1 MVKLTNEAKPKV
13 DALDK
18 RIDAIVK
25 RSNTLATDI
34 HNVAVDCLKHA
45 QEHND
50 PRKMDRLY
58 SGLHRACRPEALKV
72 WVQTHSPIRWNGD
85 GKVGMLKQTAK
96 AYTPF
101 NVPAAEAS
109 PYYEAIENVK
119 KPLTLAMLKAMIAQ
133 MEKKLDK
140 AEDNDL
146 IADGENVIEMR
157 AFVKRV
163 AAAAEAQAQAA

>member
-1 MVKLTNEAKPKV
+1 MANEQPKK

-25 RSNTLATDI
+25 RSNTLADDI
-34 HNVAVDCLKHA
+34 HDVAVLCLVHA
-45 QEHND
+45 KDHND
-50 PRKMDRLY
+50 PRKLDRLY
-58 SGLHRACRPEALKV
+58 SGLHKACRPEALKA
-72 WVQTHSPIRWNGD
+72 WVEKYSPVRWNGD

-96 AYTPF
+96 NYTPF
-101 NVPAAEAS
+101 ALDAAQADPYWTPQEA
-109 PYYEAIENVK
+109 VK

-146 IADGENVIEMR
+146 IAEGENVIEMR
-157 AFVKRV
+157 AFVKRMT
-163 AAAAEAQAQAA
+163 AAAEGQAQAA